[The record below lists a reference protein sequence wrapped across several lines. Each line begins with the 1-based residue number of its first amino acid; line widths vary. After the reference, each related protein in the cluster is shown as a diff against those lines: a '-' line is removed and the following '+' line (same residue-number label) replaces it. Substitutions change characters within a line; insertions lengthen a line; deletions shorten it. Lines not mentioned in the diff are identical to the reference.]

1 MRELAVVVV
10 LVAVFAACASAPGR
24 IEAHA
29 ALERAEV
36 LVARGDYG
44 SALAAYDEF
53 LGRHPDHPRARS
65 ARDTVA
71 QMVAARAE
79 ASRLRE
85 ELFAR
90 DRELART
97 REELAKIRQEL
108 QTRQAEAERLRTDLE
123 RLKQIDLKPERKR
136 P

>member
-1 MRELAVVVV
+1 MRHLAVALV
-10 LVAVFAACASAPGR
+10 LFALVAACASAPAR

-29 ALERAEV
+29 SLERAE
-36 LVARGDYG
+36 LLAARGDYG

-53 LGRHPDHPRARS
+53 LGRHPDHARARS

-71 QMVAARAE
+71 QMVAARTE
-79 ASRLRE
+79 MSRLRE
-85 ELFAR
+85 ELVAR

-97 REELAKIRQEL
+97 RDELAKIRQEL
-108 QTRQAEAERLRTDLE
+108 QTRQAEAERLRADLE